1 MSLILETINQFI
13 QAIGALEFFNIAEKA
28 KEFGTIVGVLIIA
41 FTAFAESGLLIGFM
55 LPGDSLLFTAGFL
68 ASQGFFNI
76 FFLSIATFIGAVAGD
91 SVGYSFGKRVGP
103 KIFERKDSMVFKQS
117 HLEKAQGFYDKHG
130 GKAIIIA
137 RFMPII
143 RTFAPILAGVSG
155 MHYRRFLIFNLV
167 GAILWAIGITWLGFI
182 LGSTIPQA
190 EDYLLPTTI
199 LIIIISVLPSIYHL
213 IKDRVL

>member
-1 MSLILETINQFI
+1 MSLILETINQSI

-103 KIFERKDSMVFKQS
+103 KIFERKDSMIFKQS
-117 HLEKAQGFYDKHG
+117 HLEKAKSFYDKHG

>member
-1 MSLILETINQFI
+1 MNVLNQILNQIIQSL
-13 QAIGALEFFNIAEKA
+13 AALEFFDIADRA

-103 KIFERKDSMVFKQS
+103 RIFERKDSMIFKKS
-117 HLEKAQGFYDKHG
+117 HLIKAQGFYEKHG

-155 MHYRRFLIFNLV
+155 MHYKRFLIFNLI
-167 GAILWAIGITWLGFI
+167 GAVLWAIGITWLGFI

-190 EDYLLPTTI
+190 EEYLLPTTI
-199 LIIIISVLPSIYHL
+199 VIVIISVLPSVYHL
-213 IKDRVL
+213 IKDKVL